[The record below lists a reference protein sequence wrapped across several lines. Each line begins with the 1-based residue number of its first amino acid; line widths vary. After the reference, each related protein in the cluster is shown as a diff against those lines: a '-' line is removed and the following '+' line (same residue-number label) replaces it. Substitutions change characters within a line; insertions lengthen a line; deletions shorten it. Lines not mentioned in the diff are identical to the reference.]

1 MKVEGRL
8 ANSRVPTKRAAQ
20 PKAPKQNGTAG
31 QPTKKKTGASGTR
44 VTVGAPYVAAD
55 KPNVEGTPLTELDR
69 AVLLPQALVP
79 LPAIGLAPSPQAHDM
94 RMRVSTCASPNAK
107 TMRRCT
113 PSCVSWQRQRELDPR
128 RGPWQVQPHH
138 DELNWFN

>member
-1 MKVEGRL
+1 
-8 ANSRVPTKRAAQ
+8 
-20 PKAPKQNGTAG
+20 
-31 QPTKKKTGASGTR
+31 
-44 VTVGAPYVAAD
+44 
-55 KPNVEGTPLTELDR
+55 
-69 AVLLPQALVP
+69 VLLPQALVP
-79 LPAIGLAPSPQAHDM
+79 LSVIGLAPSPQAHDM
-94 RMRVSTCASPNAK
+94 RMRVSICASPNAK